1 MTHFNDISS
10 LNDEKSRYKYYNKQI
25 TISGNGNV
33 QSNEQEESKLNSNIN
48 ANSGAR
54 TLKIDKIIKSP
65 FNKNNVATIKS
76 K

>member
-48 ANSGAR
+48 ANSG
-54 TLKIDKIIKSP
+54 TLDEIIKSP